1 MTPRALR
8 SALAVDS
15 QYAPFTRCLVDNQA
29 LDVAAPRLARLVTKT
44 RLSGPG
50 EIVRWLSDGRQRRV
64 VRRRIGAGL
73 PLLPCG
79 RRQAHALCMMRLIRR
94 SPEQRGARTARPSSS

>member
-15 QYAPFTRCLVDNQA
+15 QYAPFTRCLVDNRA

-50 EIVRWLSDGRQRRV
+50 EIVRWLSAYA
-64 VRRRIGAGL
+64 IAS
-73 PLLPCG
+73 C
-79 RRQAHALCMMRLIRR
+79 
-94 SPEQRGARTARPSSS
+94 

>member
-15 QYAPFTRCLVDNQA
+15 QYAPFTRCLVDNRA
-29 LDVAAPRLARLVTKT
+29 LDVAAPRLARLVRKT

-50 EIVRWLSDGRQRRV
+50 EMVRWLSEGRQRRI
-64 VRRRIGAGL
+64 VRRRIG
-73 PLLPCG
+73 
-79 RRQAHALCMMRLIRR
+79 RR
-94 SPEQRGARTARPSSS
+94 SSSSTARPAVSAPALHDAPHPAIA